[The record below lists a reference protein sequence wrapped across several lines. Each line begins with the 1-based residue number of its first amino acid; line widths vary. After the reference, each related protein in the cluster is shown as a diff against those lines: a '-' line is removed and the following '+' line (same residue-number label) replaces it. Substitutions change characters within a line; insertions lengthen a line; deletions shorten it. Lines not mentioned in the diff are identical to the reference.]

1 MALGIILCAVI
12 GKILGG
18 VIGGKIIKYTTRKSF
33 VIGVGLI
40 PRTGVELVV
49 ISIALGAGI
58 IDQKIF
64 TAIVA
69 MVAVTV
75 IITPLLLKQAIGFLE
90 RQN

>member
-1 MALGIILCAVI
+1 MTLL
-12 GKILGG
+12 LGG
-18 VIGGKIIKYTTRKSF
+18 VIGGRLIKYSMKKSL
-33 VIGVGLI
+33 VVGVGLI

-49 ISIALGAGI
+49 ITIALGAGI
-58 IDQKIF
+58 IDQKVF

-90 RQN
+90 RKN